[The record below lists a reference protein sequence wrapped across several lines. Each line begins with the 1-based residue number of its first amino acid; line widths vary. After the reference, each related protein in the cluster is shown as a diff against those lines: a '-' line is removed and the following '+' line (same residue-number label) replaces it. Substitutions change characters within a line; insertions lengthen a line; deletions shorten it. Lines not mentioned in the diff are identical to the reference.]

1 MVKVGL
7 KGRHTLTGVSRSG
20 VLTGAAS
27 RKAATKK
34 LMGGQAAVGR
44 IRRAAARRVPF
55 TGVSKTSAGIR
66 RVARAPVSTAAR
78 AAAGMWVHDKFEEQ
92 VEAEEDEDEEWAV
105 DSSSSRSTWSGD
117 HGVQIIDHGTVSA
130 ATRAPKVVIHRGMS
144 APASFKIT
152 LAGGRQHLAKS
163 GGARGSTPSV
173 TLAPAPSTT
182 AANRR
187 DVEGVWR
194 HDLFNTRSQGRAGG
208 RRAGASGG
216 RGGRTARKRSV
227 RPGAAAEV
235 SSRPLAERLD
245 MALGS

>member
-44 IRRAAARRVPF
+44 IRQAAARRVPF

-66 RVARAPVSTAAR
+66 RAARAPVSTAAR
-78 AAAGMWVHDKFEEQ
+78 AAAGMWAHDKFEEQ
-92 VEAEEDEDEEWAV
+92 AEAEEDEEWSA
-105 DSSSSRSTWSGD
+105 DSSARSTWSGD
-117 HGVQIIDHGTVSA
+117 HGVQVIDHGAVSA
-130 ATRAPKVVIHRGMS
+130 AARAPKVVIHRGRGTS

-163 GGARGSTPSV
+163 GGARGSTPVV

-182 AANRR
+182 AASRR
-187 DVEGVWR
+187 DVEGEWR
-194 HDLFNTRSQGRAGG
+194 HDLFDTRSQGRGGG
-208 RRAGASGG
+208 RSRAGASGG
-216 RGGRTARKRSV
+216 RSGRAARKRSV
-227 RPGAAAEV
+227 RTGAAAEV
-235 SSRPLAERLD
+235 SSRPLADRLD